1 MECDLNYLV
10 REEKYEFTLPK
21 IQNIMK
27 QILQGLAYLHSK
39 DVNIAHRDL
48 KPSNILVSKEGDVKL
63 EDFGLAKKMITKLS
77 TTNVVTM
84 WYRAP

>member
-1 MECDLNYLV
+1 MNFLV
-10 REEKYEFTLPK
+10 KEDKYEFTIPN
-21 IQNIMK
+21 IQNIMR
-27 QILQGLAYLHSK
+27 QILKGLEYLHSK
-39 DVNIAHRDL
+39 SVSICHRDL

-63 EDFGLAKKMITKLS
+63 ADFGLAKKMTTKLS